1 MIIVMKK
8 YISLF
13 IVSAGIF
20 LIPIG
25 SCSKLDET
33 VYSSVMV
40 DNFYQSARDAEAAIV
55 AAYGPL
61 AELYVLSCNLI
72 SADFQD
78 DQTWAKPVVG
88 RNVYPLFT
96 YDPDYSA
103 QKSFGREL
111 EGPYGVWRY
120 CYKGIE
126 NANWVIEKVPAI
138 DMDPVRRDAIAGE
151 ALFLRSYFNFTLAR
165 AFKDIV
171 IRTTTSKE
179 EADTYLPK
187 SPQAEVFKQIFKDLD
202 EAKAKLPAYSVSTI
216 KGRPSKEVA
225 TALYAKTALYA
236 GEWALARDKALEV
249 INSGKYA
256 LLPNVV
262 DLFNVDKEDA
272 ARLEIMFAFEGDNGN
287 ISKFSNMMGL
297 CGPANSAGKEYGNST
312 FGSIFAYQKF
322 FDSFDPVDKRR
333 LLLDT
338 FFVNTAG
345 AIVHQ
350 KDIIPFSPNAVLIK
364 KYMDKNSNGARCRNN
379 VPLLRLADMYLIAA
393 EAEARLNG
401 ATGVAYQNINIVRQ
415 RAGLP
420 DLDPAL
426 NKEQFIDAV
435 LQERGWEFFAEGDRW
450 YDLTRTN
457 TFMTKIPPAT
467 DVVYPVRTP
476 QPKHRYFPIPLDE
489 IRANPQLEQNPDWQ

>member
-1 MIIVMKK
+1 MKRNNQFQ
-8 YISLF
+8 IF
-13 IVSAGIF
+13 IIF
-20 LIPIG
+20 LFVWCG
-25 SCSKLDET
+25 SACNKMDET
-33 VYSSVMV
+33 VYSNVMV
-40 DNFYQSARDAEAAIV
+40 DNYYKSAGDAEAALV
-55 AAYGPL
+55 AAYAPL
-61 AELYVLSCNLI
+61 ADLYSLSANLI

-126 NANWVIEKVPAI
+126 NANWVLEKVPAI
-138 DMDPVRRDAIAGE
+138 DMDPVRKDAILGE
-151 ALFLRSYFNFTLAR
+151 ALFLRGYYYFTLGR
-165 AFKDIV
+165 AFGDV
-171 IRTTTSKE
+171 VLRTTVSRKE
-179 EADTYLPK
+179 TDTYVPK
-187 SPQAEVFKQIFKDLD
+187 SSQAEVFGQVMADVQS
-202 EAKAKLPAYSVSTI
+202 AASKLPSYGVATV
-216 KGRPSKEVA
+216 KGRPTKEA
-225 TALYAKTALYA
+225 AIALHAKTALYA
-236 GEWALARDKALEV
+236 ENWQLAKEKALEV

-262 DLFNVDKEDA
+262 DLYDVNKEDL
-272 ARLEIMFAFEGDNGN
+272 ARLEVMFAFEGDNGN
-287 ISKFSNMMGL
+287 ISEYSNMMGL
-297 CGPANSAGKEYGNST
+297 CGPANSAGRDYGNST
-312 FGSIFAYQKF
+312 FGSIFAYQVF
-322 FDSFDPVDKRR
+322 FDSFNPSDERR
-333 LLLDT
+333 LMLDT
-338 FFVNTAG
+338 FFVNRAG
-345 AIVHQ
+345 VVVHQ

-379 VPLLRLADMYLIAA
+379 VPILRLADMYLIVA

-401 ATGVAYQNINIVRQ
+401 PTLLAYQNINIVRS
-415 RAGLP
+415 RASIP
-420 DLDPAL
+420 DLDPLL
-426 NKEQFIDAV
+426 NKEQFIEAV

-457 TFMTKIPPAT
+457 TFMTKIPLAV

-489 IRANPQLEQNPDWQ
+489 IRANPVLEQNPAWN